1 MARPFKPRVHPS
13 SYASDES
20 GVAAVEFA
28 IILPILVVM
37 LTGIIQLGGILFIQN
52 QMGDVARQT
61 ARNLAVGEL
70 TGSQAQQFATDNLIT
85 WGGSYTITITEPDPN
100 DPADNDF
107 VVDIQIPMASVSLV
121 DFTGA
126 FASGNLRATS
136 TMRQE

>member
-1 MARPFKPRVHPS
+1 MARPFKPRGQPS

-28 IILPILVVM
+28 IILPVLIVM

-52 QMGDVARQT
+52 HMGDVARET

-70 TGSQAQQFATDNLIT
+70 TGAQAQQFATDKLIT
-85 WGGSYTITITEPDPN
+85 WGGSFTITVTEPDPN

-107 VVDIQIPMASVSLV
+107 VVDIQIPMASVSLM
-121 DFTGA
+121 DLTGA
-126 FASGNLRATS
+126 FQSGNLRAVS